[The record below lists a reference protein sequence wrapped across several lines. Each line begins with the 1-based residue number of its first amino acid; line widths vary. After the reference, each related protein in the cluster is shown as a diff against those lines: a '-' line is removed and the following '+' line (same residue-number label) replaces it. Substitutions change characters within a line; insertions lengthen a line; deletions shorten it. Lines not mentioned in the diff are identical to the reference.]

1 MNQSKENSPSGS
13 DLRKSEIN
21 FSFRD
26 NTYKGYLVAPS
37 AEQGPRPLVLIFHN
51 FQGLKFFELDVA
63 EYLAK
68 LGYVGL
74 AADLYGNLVPPHQ
87 RLWPE
92 DEQLVPAF
100 QKQCF
105 EGLVSLD
112 HDHEKFRAL
121 LKIWL
126 EKGLESPFVDKT
138 FAPAAIGYC
147 FGGMAVLECIRGGL
161 DVGGVVSFHGL
172 LQTGEDPNAAKYGA
186 AIPPLKLCK
195 NHYNRKAVVLIENGA
210 ADYLVTNE
218 SKERFYAEMN
228 EAGVD
233 WNFHDHS
240 GTPHGFALP
249 PTLGPPGHLHESSD
263 RRSTMNM
270 LSLFKEIFPGVPQN
284 YVARNAAGTAIPA

>member
-1 MNQSKENSPSGS
+1 MSTPTRVDFSQFSRAQVLRTGCCRIPGKIGICRISGRS
-13 DLRKSEIN
+13 LWESRATD
-21 FSFRD
+21 
-26 NTYKGYLVAPS
+26 
-37 AEQGPRPLVLIFHN
+37 
-51 FQGLKFFELDVA
+51 
-63 EYLAK
+63 
-68 LGYVGL
+68 
-74 AADLYGNLVPPHQ
+74 Q

-100 QKQCF
+100 RKRCF

-161 DVGGVVSFHGL
+161 DIGGVVSFHGL

-186 AIPPLKLCK
+186 AIPPLKLCE
-195 NHYNRKAVVLIENGA
+195 NHYNKKAVVLIENGA
-210 ADYLVTNE
+210 ADYLVTKE

-228 EAGVD
+228 AAGVD

-240 GTPHGFALP
+240 EPLTDLRYPRRWVSWAFA
-249 PTLGPPGHLHESSD
+249 
-263 RRSTMNM
+263 
-270 LSLFKEIFPGVPQN
+270 
-284 YVARNAAGTAIPA
+284 